1 MTRKQLWL
9 AAQYLFF
16 TIAIVYFGLKIRSE
30 WSELISFPDTLHP
43 NWWMVL
49 GSAGWVAASYVVLI
63 ETWRQIVSAW
73 GGKLSWPT
81 AARIWFI
88 SNLGRYIPGK
98 VWQIGAMGA
107 LAQEAGVS
115 SVAAVGSALV
125 VNVVNILAG
134 FLVVAVAG
142 SRLLEGY
149 GPALITA
156 LIAFCVI
163 VLGSPWLLPPVLRLA
178 QRVTGRDFP
187 IPAIPPLAIIFAVAG
202 CSLAWN
208 LYGIAFH
215 DLTVAILGGAAGRP
229 SYYTAVFTLSYL
241 AGYLTL
247 FSPGGLGVRES
258 TLVTLLAAAGLE
270 TGVQATAIVIA
281 SRLWM
286 TVVEAAPGLILLAVR
301 RPNKKTS
308 LQPAHSNPIAEKNGS

>member
-1 MTRKQLWL
+1 MTRKQIWL
-9 AAQYLFF
+9 AVQYVFF
-16 TIAIVYFGLKIRSE
+16 TVAIVYFALKIRSE
-30 WSELISFPDTLHP
+30 WADLLKLPDTLHP

-49 GSAGWVAASYVVLI
+49 GSTGWVAASYIVLI
-63 ETWRQIVSAW
+63 ETWRQIVVAW
-73 GGKLSWPT
+73 GGQLSWPA

-88 SNLGRYIPGK
+88 SNLGRYVPGK

-125 VNVVNILAG
+125 VNLVNLLAG
-134 FLVVAVAG
+134 VLVVVVAG
-142 SRLLEGY
+142 SRLLVGY
-149 GPALITA
+149 GTA
-156 LIAFCVI
+156 LYVALVLFCLL
-163 VLGSPWLLPPVLRLA
+163 VLGSPWLLPPLARLA
-178 QRVTGRDFP
+178 NRVTGRNIP

-215 DLTVAILGGAAGRP
+215 DLTVAIFGGAAGRP

-247 FSPGGLGVRES
+247 FAPGGIGVRES
-258 TLVTLLAAAGLE
+258 MLVTLLAAAGLE
-270 TGVQATAIVIA
+270 TGAQATALAIA
-281 SRLWM
+281 SRRWL

-301 RPNKKTS
+301 RPKFS
-308 LQPAHSNPIAEKNGS
+308 RRNPIVEKNGP

>member
-1 MTRKQLWL
+1 MTRKQIWL
-9 AAQYLFF
+9 AVQYLFF
-16 TIAIVYFGLKIRSE
+16 TVAVVYFGLKVRSE
-30 WSELISFPDTLHP
+30 AGELAALPKTLHP
-43 NWWMVL
+43 DWWMVL

-63 ETWRQIVSAW
+63 ETWRQIVLAW
-73 GGKLSWPT
+73 GGKLSWPA

-98 VWQIGAMGA
+98 VWQIGAMGV

-142 SRLLEGY
+142 SRLLTGY
-149 GPALITA
+149 SSTMTIALV
-156 LIAFCVI
+156 AFCVL
-163 VLGSPWLLPPVLRLA
+163 VFGSPWLLPPLMRLA
-178 QRVTGRDFP
+178 QRVSGRHMP
-187 IPAIPPLAIIFAVAG
+187 IPAIPPMAIIFAVAG

-247 FSPGGLGVRES
+247 FAPGGIGVRES
-258 TLVTLLAAAGLE
+258 ALTALLAAAGLE
-270 TGVQATAIVIA
+270 TGAQATAIVIA

-286 TVVEAAPGLILLAVR
+286 TVVEATPGLVLLAVR
-301 RPNKKTS
+301 RPKS
-308 LQPAHSNPIAEKNGS
+308 RSNPIAQKNGP

>member
-1 MTRKQLWL
+1 MTRKKLWL
-9 AAQYLFF
+9 WVQYAFF
-16 TIAIVYFGLKIRSE
+16 TIAIVYFALKVRSE
-30 WSELISFPDTLHP
+30 WSDLATLPATLHP
-43 NWWMVL
+43 NWWLVL
-49 GSAGWVAASYVVLI
+49 GSAGWVALSYIVLI
-63 ETWRQIVSAW
+63 ETWRQIVVAW
-73 GGKLSWPT
+73 GGKLSYPT

-107 LAQEAGVS
+107 LAEEAGVS
-115 SVAAVGSALV
+115 NVAAVGSALV
-125 VNVVNILAG
+125 VNIVNLLAG

-142 SRLLEGY
+142 SRLLTGY
-149 GPALITA
+149 GPTLISALVV
-156 LIAFCVI
+156 FCVL
-163 VLGSPWLLPPVLRLA
+163 VFGSPWLLPPVVRFA
-178 QRVTGRDFP
+178 ARITGRSIP
-187 IPAIPPLAIIFAVAG
+187 IPAIPPLAIVFAVAG

-247 FSPGGLGVRES
+247 FAPGGIGVRES
-258 TLVTLLAAAGLE
+258 TLVTLLAVAGLE
-270 TGVQATAIVIA
+270 TGAAATAIVIA

-286 TVVEAAPGLILLAVR
+286 TVVEATPGLILLAI
-301 RPNKKTS
+301 RPPKSS
-308 LQPAHSNPIAEKNGS
+308 LRNPIAEKHGS

>member
-1 MTRKQLWL
+1 MTRKQIWL
-9 AAQYLFF
+9 AAQYVFF
-16 TIAIVYFGLKIRSE
+16 TIAVVYFGLKVRSE
-30 WSELISFPDTLHP
+30 WEDLLRLPETVHP

-49 GSAGWVAASYVVLI
+49 GSAGWVALSYIVLI
-63 ETWRQIVSAW
+63 ETWRQIVIAW

-88 SNLGRYIPGK
+88 SNLGRYVPGK

-125 VNVVNILAG
+125 VNLVNLLAG
-134 FLVVAVAG
+134 VLVVVIAG
-142 SRLLEGY
+142 SPLVIGH
-149 GPALITA
+149 GSALFVA
-156 LIAFCVI
+156 LGVFCVLVI
-163 VLGSPWLLPPVLRLA
+163 GSPWLLPPLARLA
-178 QRVTGRDFP
+178 RRVTGRDIP

-208 LYGIAFH
+208 LYGLAFH
-215 DLTVAILGGAAGRP
+215 DLTVALFGGAAGRH

-241 AGYLTL
+241 AGYITL
-247 FSPGGLGVRES
+247 FAPGGIGVRET

-270 TGVQATAIVIA
+270 TGPQATALAIA
-281 SRLWM
+281 SRLWL
-286 TVVEAAPGLILLAVR
+286 TVLEAAPGLILLAIR
-301 RPNKKTS
+301 RPKS
-308 LQPAHSNPIAEKNGS
+308 MQRNPIAEKNVA